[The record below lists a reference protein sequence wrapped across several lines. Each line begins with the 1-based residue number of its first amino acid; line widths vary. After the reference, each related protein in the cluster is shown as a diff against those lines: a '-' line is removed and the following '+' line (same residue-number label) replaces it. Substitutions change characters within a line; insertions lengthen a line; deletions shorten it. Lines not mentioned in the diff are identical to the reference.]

1 MNNKA
6 NHSQG
11 VLLFKLNSRQL
22 FAMGTLKVKELVRYS
37 SMSRLPNSHDTIIG
51 TATIRNRNVPIVDMA
66 KAVGYRAITS
76 EELKDSYIIITDC
89 QRKEVGF
96 LVRGIDKIVNCNWRD
111 IKPPPSSVG
120 QNAFL
125 TGVAKIE
132 DKIIQLLDVELV
144 LSHIYP
150 EDSAGYFPSL
160 TDIQREMVKPLNI
173 LIVDDSRV
181 ARKQLSDALN
191 GLNIPYKVACNGHEA
206 LEIMKSNAQTSQQ
219 VHLLVSDIEMPGLDG
234 YELSFEVKNTPSL
247 ANAYIILHTSLSSEM
262 SLSQAHQVGA
272 NEALTKFDAT
282 ELIEAILR
290 GAKHHYELSKDLEVA

>member
-1 MNNKA
+1 MDNKA

-22 FAMGTLKVKELVRYS
+22 FAMGTLKVKELVRYT
-37 SMSRLPNSHDTIIG
+37 SMSKLPNSHDTIVG
-51 TATIRNRNVPIVDMA
+51 TATIRNRTVPIIDMA
-66 KAVGYRAITS
+66 KAVGYHAITAD
-76 EELKDSYIIITDC
+76 ELKESYIIITDC

-96 LVRGIDKIVNCNWRD
+96 LVRGIDKIINCNWRD

-120 QNAFL
+120 KDAFL
-125 TGVAKIE
+125 TGVAQIE
-132 DKIIQLLDVELV
+132 DKLIQLLDVELV

-150 EDSAGYFPSL
+150 ENNASSFPSL

-173 LIVDDSRV
+173 LMVDDSRV

-191 GLNIPYKVACNGHEA
+191 GLNIPYKVACNGHDA
-206 LEIMKSNAQTSQQ
+206 LDIMKACAQTSDQ

-234 YELSFEVKNTPSL
+234 YELSFEVKNTPNL

-262 SLSQAHQVGA
+262 SVSQAHQVGA
-272 NEALTKFDAT
+272 NEALTKFDAN

-290 GAKHHYELSKDLEVA
+290 GAKHHYETQKQLDIA